1 MTVLRNEG
9 RWDTSNAVYADG
21 RVLRHDKAA
30 PTPEMHWIDYGLGG
44 LRADALDL
52 PGHDLSAVY
61 AALAQRGELAGY
73 EATERFYEIGTPDS
87 LAETSAFLSSSS
99 GIRRA

>member
-1 MTVLRNEG
+1 
-9 RWDTSNAVYADG
+9 
-21 RVLRHDKAA
+21 
-30 PTPEMHWIDYGLGG
+30 MHWIDYGLGG